1 MRVLLGVSAAVLAS
15 LSLVAQTSAQTSG
28 NISATARVRQPI
40 TIAAGQNLDFGI
52 VIQGT
57 PATIAST
64 AAAAGRFDATGTP
77 NANVNINFTLPANL
91 VDASSNNLPIG
102 TWTGCFNQAAAVN
115 SSGCTAIAN
124 LAVTTATSFGNVA
137 GTGRLWVF
145 VGATVTP
152 AAAQAVGTYN
162 GTVTMTLTYF

>member
-1 MRVLLGVSAAVLAS
+1 MQLGLSTGLLVV
-15 LSLVAQTSAQTSG
+15 LSLPATSAAQTSG
-28 NISATARVRQPI
+28 NITATARVRQPI

-77 NANVNINFTLPANL
+77 SANVNVNFTLPANL
-91 VDASSNNLPIG
+91 VDASANTLPIG
-102 TWTGCFNQAAAVN
+102 TWTGCFNQAAAIN
-115 SSGCTAIAN
+115 SAGCTAIAS
-124 LAVTTATSFGNVA
+124 LAATTPTSFGNVA